1 MAVFWQIMLSLW
13 AITTLIAIVGY
24 SQALS
29 YPDATGLVHCINDS
43 DNLNTF
49 GKIFLQILYV
59 VLCPLFAVVEWLII
73 AMTYHKK

>member
-13 AITTLIAIVGY
+13 AITTLIAIIGY

-29 YPDATGLVHCINDS
+29 YPDATGLVPYINDS
-43 DNLNTF
+43 DNLNIF